1 MSHQSSVSGREY
13 LLSRKNPKTGFSE
26 TLIYTGSLA
35 QKPKG
40 WTLLRAL

>member
-1 MSHQSSVSGREY
+1 MSHKSRVSGREY

-26 TLIYTGSLA
+26 TLIYTGSLT

-40 WTLLRAL
+40 WTLLKAL